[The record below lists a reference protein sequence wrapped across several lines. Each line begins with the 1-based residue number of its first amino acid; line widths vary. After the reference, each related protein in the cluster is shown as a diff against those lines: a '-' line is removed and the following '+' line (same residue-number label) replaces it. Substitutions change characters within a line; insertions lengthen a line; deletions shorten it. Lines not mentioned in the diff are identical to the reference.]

1 VDGVDHPDPR
11 RLAGREK
18 ELMSGAGPR
27 WFGRARH
34 AKFKKK
40 AIDVTLGLLYAG
52 GWPAVLTR
60 AIGLQGTLQVAEHVF
75 QVRRGWPDA
84 PPLRVVFVSDFHAGP
99 TLHSKLLAEVFAAV
113 EDADADLL
121 LLGGDFVSFHAR
133 YVDRLIAPLS
143 RMRPPLGKFAVL
155 GNHDLLGD
163 DEYILRRLTEA
174 GVTTLVNANARL
186 AEPHDDVWVCGLDDW
201 DEGLPDAERAFRGAT
216 GTRIVL
222 AHQPDGLLAIGDRP
236 FDIAFFGHVHGGQF
250 LLRNREPA
258 IRHRGPVSML
268 YMHGGVFHVGVSDAP
283 VLVSRGIGTSTLP
296 ARRHADPQVH
306 ICTLVSKN
314 DS

>member
-1 VDGVDHPDPR
+1 MGER
-11 RLAGREK
+11 
-18 ELMSGAGPR
+18 PR

-34 AKFKKK
+34 ANFRKK
-40 AIDVTLGLLYAG
+40 AVDVTLGLLYSG
-52 GWPAVLTR
+52 GWPATVMR
-60 AIGLQGTLQVAEHVF
+60 AIGFQGTLQITEHVF
-75 QVRRGWPDA
+75 KIPRARKDA
-84 PPLRVVFVSDFHAGP
+84 PALRVAFVSDFHAGP
-99 TLHSKLLAEVFAAV
+99 TLHAKLLADVLGALA
-113 EDADADLL
+113 DADADLV

-133 YVDRLIAPLS
+133 HVERLIDGLS
-143 RMRPPLGKFAVL
+143 RLDPPLGKFGVL

-174 GVTTLVNANARL
+174 GVRMLVNSNVRL
-186 AEPHDDVWVCGLDDW
+186 SAPHDDVWICGFDDW
-201 DEGLPDAERAFRGAT
+201 DEGTPDAEQAFRGAT

-222 AHQPDGLLAIGDRP
+222 AHQPDALLAIKDHP

-268 YMHGGVFHVGVSDAP
+268 YMHGGVFHSGVKDAP

-296 ARRHADPQVH
+296 ARLHADPQVH
-306 ICTLVSKN
+306 ICTLVPKG
-314 DS
+314 DG